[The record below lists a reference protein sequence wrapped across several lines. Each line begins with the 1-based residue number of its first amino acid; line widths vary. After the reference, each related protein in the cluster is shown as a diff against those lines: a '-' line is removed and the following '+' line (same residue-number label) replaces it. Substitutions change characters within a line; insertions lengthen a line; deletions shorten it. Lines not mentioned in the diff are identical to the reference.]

1 MRDKRELSGVGRVLS
16 PVTIAAHELKTP
28 LVLLR
33 QLSLALQDKTLNES
47 ERQQIAHH
55 MQLVSERALRLT
67 SDITKVQRLEDALFE
82 LEPVNVAHVYH
93 EVLYELSPLYAA
105 CGRVLASTRRNTVP
119 LAVGNRDLL
128 RRVMLNF
135 ADNALQYGSA
145 EQPVELTCSL
155 HDETTLRLGVRD
167 YGPALDSKAWAQLEQ
182 QLYRPESIT
191 ARPGSSGLGL
201 SIARQFAEVM
211 TGSVGMTRHR
221 DGATFYVELPVS
233 RQMTLV

>member
-1 MRDKRELSGVGRVLS
+1 MRNERELEGVVRVLS

-33 QLSLALQDKTLNES
+33 QLSLALQSDSLQEP
-47 ERQQIAHH
+47 ERQQIAQH

-67 SDITKVQRLEDALFE
+67 SDITKAERLEDALFE
-82 LEPVNVAHVYH
+82 LEPVNIAHIYH
-93 EVLYELSPLYAA
+93 EVIYELSPLYEA
-105 CGRVLASTRRNTVP
+105 CGRVLRSTRRNSVP

-135 ADNALQYGSA
+135 ADNALQYGST
-145 EQPVELTCSL
+145 EQPVELHCSMR
-155 HDETTLRLGVRD
+155 DESTLRLGVRD
-167 YGPALDSKAWAQLEQ
+167 YGPALDTKLWDQLER
-182 QLYRPESIT
+182 QLFRPESIK

-201 SIARQFAEVM
+201 SIARQFAEAM
-211 TGSVGMTRHR
+211 SGTIGMTRHK

-233 RQMTLV
+233 RQMVLV

>member
-1 MRDKRELSGVGRVLS
+1 MRENGERYAARPALT

-33 QLSLALQDKTLNES
+33 QLSLVLQDDTLAPG
-47 ERQQIAHH
+47 ERQEMARH

-67 SDITKVQRLEDALFE
+67 SDITKAERLQDALFE

-93 EVLYELSPLYAA
+93 DVVYELSPLYQA
-105 CGRVLASTRRNTVP
+105 CGRILAVKPRRTAP

-145 EQPVELTCSL
+145 EHPVELTCSMRG
-155 HDETTLRLGVRD
+155 DSTLRLGVRD
-167 YGPALDSKAWAQLEQ
+167 YGPALDSKVWAQLEQ
-182 QLYRPESIT
+182 RLFRPESIK
-191 ARPGSSGLGL
+191 ARPASSGLGL

-211 TGSVGMTRHR
+211 HATVGMTRHR
-221 DGATFYVELPVS
+221 DGATFYVDLPVS
-233 RQMTLV
+233 RQMALL